1 MKLELFI
8 GYLTSAM
15 VKELLENSTF
25 ELLKKPGVHE
35 PTAIYEQIDVT
46 VRLHQAIYIRA
57 R

>member
-1 MKLELFI
+1 
-8 GYLTSAM
+8 M

-35 PTAIYEQIDVT
+35 PTAIYGQIDVT